1 MGWSRVFVAYANDQ
15 YGQDAYREYAA
26 QSDQLGL
33 HTVYA
38 FGLPL
43 DIISKTPQEIADQ
56 KVGAGRTRGA
66 GISLKTPMPPLS
78 CREPRRR
85 P

>member
-26 QSDQLGL
+26 QADQLGL

-43 DIISKTPQEIADQ
+43 DKALEVSDHNPVWAAFYPAEHRGQS
-56 KVGAGRTRGA
+56 AGFMAAQPATVR
-66 GISLKTPMPPLS
+66 
-78 CREPRRR
+78 
-85 P
+85 

>member
-15 YGQDAYREYAA
+15 YGQDAYREYADQA
-26 QSDQLGL
+26 DQLGL

-43 DIISKTPQEIADQ
+43 DFISQTPKEIADQ

-66 GISLKTPMPPLS
+66 GISLIMTHTH
-78 CREPRRR
+78 R
-85 P
+85 